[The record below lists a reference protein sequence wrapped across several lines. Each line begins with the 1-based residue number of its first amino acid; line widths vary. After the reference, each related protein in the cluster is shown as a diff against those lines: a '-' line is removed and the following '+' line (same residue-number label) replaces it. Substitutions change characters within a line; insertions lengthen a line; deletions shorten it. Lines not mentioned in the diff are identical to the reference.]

1 MNNDKWDKYTYVCG
15 DCDAL
20 TEITTVKDLKE
31 YRGWCSCGSA
41 NLLWLSVEDATIHP
55 QTTKGNEMDVTT
67 EYNPNLL
74 VTYKK
79 IDGDNTSY
87 VTDKVTQIEWDLD
100 QGRRNSKSFMDLTH
114 KIDDLGEQ
122 IVEWNNPNYDKEE
135 VLQGLCEFFG
145 INPTKTVIVNA
156 QINLQVEIEVPIA
169 EYEMFDASEYITNE
183 LTMDSYGTDMRIES
197 WDVEHIEWDV
207 Q

>member
-1 MNNDKWDKYTYVCG
+1 MTWAKYDYLCTH
-15 DCDAL
+15 CDAL
-20 TEITTVKDLKE
+20 IEATIPDSFTPMVNITCTCGGSTVL
-31 YRGWCSCGSA
+31 
-41 NLLWLSVEDATIHP
+41 LSVEDATIHP
-55 QTTKGNEMDVTT
+55 KPTKGNTVDVTT

-100 QGRRNSKSFMDLTH
+100 RGRTVSSNYYTLLN

-122 IVEWNNPNYDKEE
+122 IAEWYNPNYDKDE

-145 INPTKTVIVNA
+145 INPTKTVTVDA
-156 QINLQVEIEVPIA
+156 QINVSVEIQVPIA
-169 EYEMFDASEYITNE
+169 DMDSFDASEFLEYNLGIDSTDITMSVNE
-183 LTMDSYGTDMRIES
+183 FS
-197 WDVEHIEWDV
+197 VEHVNWDV